1 MKILINPKYEY
12 LRPFV
17 EQLTRPIFFA
27 RHGKT
32 LHSGR
37 NIVKLFETDGMRL
50 AVKSY
55 ERLTLCNRML
65 YGSLRK
71 SKAMRAY
78 LYADRLR
85 RLGIDTPEEVAVV
98 EIRRRGLMRQC
109 YFVSL
114 YTDYESIRP
123 ATETF
128 MQNEEAKNVLDGVAG
143 FLVRMHWASVEH
155 KDLNVGN
162 ILCKKERYNE
172 ADRYC
177 FMVIDTNRMSF
188 RRHLS
193 MRRRLRNM
201 RRLSCSA
208 SAYLYILHRYAE
220 LLRTDANG
228 VQFKGIIC
236 RLLFEWR
243 QRTKRKIKSI
253 FRRSKPQPRAECED
267 VYVAQISGRL

>member
-1 MKILINPKYEY
+1 MKILINPRYEH

-17 EQLTRPIFFA
+17 ERLARPIFFA

-32 LHSGR
+32 LQGGR
-37 NIVKLFETDGMRL
+37 NTVKLFETDGVRL
-50 AVKSY
+50 VVKSY
-55 ERLTLCNRML
+55 ERLTFCNRML

-78 LYADRLR
+78 LHADRLR

-98 EIRRRGLMRQC
+98 EIRRRGVMRQC

-114 YTDYESIRP
+114 YTDYESIRS
-123 ATETF
+123 ATELF
-128 MQNEEAKNVLDGVAG
+128 MQRTEAKNALDGMAEL
-143 FLVRMHWASVEH
+143 LVRMHGAGVEH

-162 ILCKKERYNE
+162 ILYKKERANG

-188 RRHLS
+188 RGHLS
-193 MRRRLRNM
+193 KRRRLRNM
-201 RRLSCSA
+201 RRLSCGA
-208 SAYLYILHRYAE
+208 PAYFYILHRYAE
-220 LLRTDANG
+220 LLHTDANG
-228 VQFKGIIC
+228 VQLKGVVC

-243 QRTKRKIKSI
+243 QRTKGKIKSI
-253 FRRSKPQPRAECED
+253 LRHGKAE
-267 VYVAQISGRL
+267 

>member
-1 MKILINPKYEY
+1 
-12 LRPFV
+12 
-17 EQLTRPIFFA
+17 
-27 RHGKT
+27 
-32 LHSGR
+32 
-37 NIVKLFETDGMRL
+37 
-50 AVKSY
+50 
-55 ERLTLCNRML
+55 
-65 YGSLRK
+65 
-71 SKAMRAY
+71 
-78 LYADRLR
+78 
-85 RLGIDTPEEVAVV
+85 
-98 EIRRRGLMRQC
+98 MRQC

-143 FLVRMHWASVEH
+143 FLVQMHWAGVKH

-162 ILCKKERYNE
+162 ILCKKERDNG
-172 ADRYC
+172 ADRYR

-188 RRHLS
+188 RRH
-193 MRRRLRNM
+193 
-201 RRLSCSA
+201 LSCSA

-228 VQFKGIIC
+228 VQLKGIIC

>member
-1 MKILINPKYEY
+1 MKILINPKYEH

-17 EQLTRPIFFA
+17 ERLTRPIFFA

-37 NIVKLFETDGMRL
+37 NIVKLFETDGVRL

-55 ERLTLCNRML
+55 ERLTLCNRIL

-78 LYADRLR
+78 QHAGRLR

-114 YTDYESIRP
+114 YTDYESIRS

-128 MQNEEAKNVLDGVAG
+128 MQCEESKNVLDGVAE
-143 FLVRMHWASVEH
+143 FLVRMHWAGVEH

-162 ILCKKERYNE
+162 ILYRKEK
-172 ADRYC
+172 DRYC
-177 FMVIDTNRMSF
+177 FQVIDTNRMSF
-188 RRHLS
+188 HKYMS
-193 MRRRLRNM
+193 IRRRLRNM
-201 RRLSCSA
+201 RRLSCCA
-208 SAYLYILHRYAE
+208 TAYLYVLHRYAE
-220 LLRTDANG
+220 LLRTDVNG
-228 VQFKGIIC
+228 IQLKGVVY
-236 RLLFEWR
+236 RLFFEWR

-253 FRRSKPQPRAECED
+253 FRRSKTVPQIKCTDIQTIRIPD
-267 VYVAQISGRL
+267 SL